1 MKRYES
7 TPVKPRWDGKRVH
20 FTTEYPKIESSS
32 NDIIVISNEG
42 DYLDSLAFK
51 YYGDPTLWWVIALV
65 NNLGKARMSIPPG
78 LQIRVPTAI
87 NDILV
92 NFNNINSNSN
102 TQ

>member
-7 TPVKPRWDGKRVH
+7 TPVKLRWDGKRVF
-20 FTTEYPKIESSS
+20 FTTEYPKIEPSET
-32 NDIIVISNEG
+32 DIIVISNDG
-42 DYLDSLAFK
+42 DYLDTLAYK

-65 NNLGKARMSIPPG
+65 NNIGKARMSVPAG
-78 LQIRVPTAI
+78 LQLRIPTNI

>member
-7 TPVKPRWDGKRVH
+7 TPIKMRWDGKRVF
-20 FTTEYPKIESSS
+20 FTTEYPKIEPSET
-32 NDIIVISNEG
+32 DIIVISNDG
-42 DYLDSLAFK
+42 DYLDTLAYK

-65 NNLGKARMSIPPG
+65 NNIGKARMSVPAG
-78 LQIRVPTAI
+78 LQLRIPTNI